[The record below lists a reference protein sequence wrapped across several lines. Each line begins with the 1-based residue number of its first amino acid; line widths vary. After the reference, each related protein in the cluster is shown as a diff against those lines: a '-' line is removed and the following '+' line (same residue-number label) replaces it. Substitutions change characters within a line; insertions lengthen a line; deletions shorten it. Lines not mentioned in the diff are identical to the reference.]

1 MKPLANF
8 IMRGY
13 SPATLVTTVA
23 GLLSWLMPLIGIISS
38 AAVGLV
44 TLRQGMRAGAVLLG
58 TATLA
63 SGLIAW
69 LGLGSAWIG
78 LGMLLAL
85 WLPIWGL
92 SAILRTT
99 RSLNLTAQLAALGGV
114 VIVLIVHLLVGD
126 PALYWRELIEPLR
139 QALLADGLVDAETS
153 QALFTRLAQWMTG
166 AVAAALVLQYLVSLL
181 LARAWQAQ
189 LYNPGGF
196 GAEFKALSVGTPVG
210 VLFVLCLAWGLSAPG
225 LGLDLV
231 PVLGLLLLLH
241 GLAVV
246 HRLHELRRAHLGWLI
261 ALYVLLVL
269 FMPQMGLLL
278 ISLGLIDL
286 WANIRARVAQQ
297 VSGTGK
303 S

>member
-23 GLLSWLMPLIGIISS
+23 GLLSLLIPFIGVISS

-44 TLRQGMRAGAVLLG
+44 TLRQGVRPGALLLG
-58 TATLA
+58 ASTLA

-69 LGLGSAWIG
+69 LALGSPLIG
-78 LGMLLAL
+78 LGVLLVL
-85 WLPIWGL
+85 WVPIWGL
-92 SAILRTT
+92 AAILRGT
-99 RSLNLTAQLAALGGV
+99 RSLSLTARLAALGGV
-114 VIVLIVHLLVGD
+114 VVVLVVHLTLGD

-139 QALLADGLVDAETS
+139 ESLLSDGLVEAATS
-153 QALFTRLAQWMTG
+153 QVLFDRLAQWMTG
-166 AVAAALVLQYLVSLL
+166 AFAAALVLQYLVSLFV
-181 LARAWQAQ
+181 ARAWQAQ

-196 GAEFKALSVGTPVG
+196 GAEFRALRVGASVGW
-210 VLFVLCLAWGLSAPG
+210 LFVLCLAWGVLAQG

-231 PVLGLLLLLH
+231 PVLGLLLLLQ

-246 HRLHELRRAHLGWLI
+246 HRLRELRGANQGWLV
-261 ALYVLLVL
+261 ALYVLLVF
-269 FMPQMGLLL
+269 FMPQMALLL

-286 WANIRARVAQQ
+286 WADIRTRVAQR
-297 VSGTGK
+297 VSGK
-303 S
+303 P